1 MTQTPHALTILKNRE
16 RNTGMLRRLPWL
28 SILSRYVSRE
38 FIIVFLLA
46 IGGFNVIYL
55 VIDFFE
61 SIGKFLEHGAPLGL
75 ALSYYFL
82 KIPQITFQTL
92 PLAVLLSTLV
102 TLGLLSRN
110 SEITAMKASG
120 ISLYRITRPIFL
132 ISLAIAFVT
141 FFGNEYLTPYAHR
154 ESEYIMDVKVKGH
167 DPGISFKNLKLWY
180 REDDSIYNFQAFDP
194 DRSALLGITVYRL
207 DEDFHLIQR
216 IDAPEAVWK
225 NDRWTLH
232 DVTVRAFRGRE
243 PMTVETHQHMD
254 LAMGMTPQ
262 TLRKVEKDTE
272 EMGYGELRRYVRRL
286 QKAGYDATKYLVD
299 LEIKFS
305 FPFVNLI
312 MVLIG
317 IPFALRTNRTG
328 GFAAGVGISLA
339 VGFTYWILLSV
350 ARAFGHTGIL
360 PPLLAAW
367 SPHLLFGGAGLVVLL
382 SVRH

>member
-1 MTQTPHALTILKNRE
+1 
-16 RNTGMLRRLPWL
+16 MLRLFSWL
-28 SILSRYVSRE
+28 SILSWYVSRE

-61 SIGKFLEHGAPLGL
+61 SVEKFLEHDASLGM
-75 ALSYYFL
+75 ALSYYLL

-102 TLGLLSRN
+102 TLGLLSRQ
-110 SEITAMKASG
+110 SEITAMQANG

-132 ISLAIAFVT
+132 ISLVIAFVT
-141 FFGNEYLTPYAHR
+141 FFGNEYLAPYAHR
-154 ESEYIMDVKVKGH
+154 ESEYIMDVRVKGH
-167 DPGISFKNLKLWY
+167 DPTVSFKNLNLWY
-180 REDDSIYNFQAFDP
+180 REDDSIYNFHAFDP
-194 DRSALLGITVYRL
+194 DRNALLGITVYRL
-207 DEDFHLIQR
+207 DRDFHLIER
-216 IDAPEAVWK
+216 IDAPEAVW
-225 NDRWTLH
+225 NNGQWIFH
-232 DVTVRAFRGRE
+232 DVTVRTFHGE
-243 PMTVETHQHMD
+243 KPITITTHRTMD
-254 LAMGMTPQ
+254 LTMGVTPQ

-272 EMGYGELRRYVRRL
+272 EMGYGELKRYVRRL
-286 QKAGYDATKYLVD
+286 RKAGYDATKYVVD
-299 LEIKFS
+299 LNIKFS

-317 IPFALRTNRTG
+317 IPFALKTSRTG

-360 PPLLAAW
+360 PPLVAAW
-367 SPHLLFGGAGLVVLL
+367 SPHLLFGGAGLVILL